1 MPTQQPITITLD
13 MFTRVHDSL
22 HRVFADVT
30 EEELHCEPHPGMGWL
45 AWRFTRVID
54 NNISRL
60 SGRPDQLWI
69 ADGWHAKFGMEPNPT
84 DFGRGMSHTR
94 EQVRAFHAGREL
106 ILAYHDATHD
116 LTLAYLQSLQ
126 PEDFDREL
134 DEPQY
139 QPLPTVSVRLVSV
152 LENAMHNMGQICYL
166 KACQRLGGWFPSE
179 ATGGTVYR

>member
-1 MPTQQPITITLD
+1 MTTQQPTTFALD
-13 MFTRVHDSL
+13 CFTRVHESL

-60 SGRPDQLWI
+60 SGRDQLWVSE
-69 ADGWHAKFGMEPNPT
+69 WSAKLGMEPSPY
-84 DFGRGMSHTR
+84 DFGRGAAHTR
-94 EQVRAFHAGREL
+94 DQVRAFGVGRDL
-106 ILAYHDATHD
+106 ILAYHDAVHERTV
-116 LTLAYLQSLQ
+116 AYLESMK
-126 PEDFDREL
+126 PEEYDREL

-152 LENAMHNMGQICYL
+152 LENAMHNMGQISYL
-166 KACQRLGGWFPSE
+166 KAYHRMGGWFPSE
-179 ATGGTVYR
+179 ASGGTVYR